1 MDKEA
6 RKATAGVER
15 PPPGHGAWSLDL
27 QQWRVHWSPQAR
39 AIHEVESGH
48 LPTVWEALEFVDSA
62 DRVSLFEAAVHLV
75 RQDRAPAFRKVVGLT
90 TARGRRRRVAITGL
104 RTGSDVG
111 RPSIRGTI
119 SEVDAAPAS
128 PPPRDGA
135 AIPTEATLREWELFA
150 AALPHE
156 LKSSLGIAR
165 GFAEAVRGGESG
177 LSAVGA
183 SRLDRVV
190 QRLRQ
195 LDELLDGLLALA
207 PSTAPLRRDLV
218 NLSDLAV
225 AVLHQLRQAQP
236 HRQVR
241 CSVQPELWVVGD
253 ARMLG
258 IALANLLRNAW
269 KFTGDEAAPQLGVRT
284 ELRGGATA
292 ICVEDNGVGFDMED
306 VPRLFVPFQRL
317 HGHGFEGSGIGL
329 ALARRVVERHG
340 GSIWAESPPSGG
352 SRFLF
357 TLPGSTPEPGSAHGG
372 PCP

>member
-1 MDKEA
+1 MDYEA
-6 RKATAGVER
+6 CNATAEVER
-15 PPPGHGAWSLDL
+15 PPPGQGAWSLDL
-27 QQWRVHWSPQAR
+27 QRWRVHWSPQAR

-48 LPTVWEALEFVDSA
+48 LPTVWEALEFIDSA

-75 RQDRAPAFRKVVGLT
+75 RQDRAPAFRMVVGLT

-104 RTGSDVG
+104 RTRSEFG

-119 SEVDAAPAS
+119 MEVAAAPAS

-135 AIPTEATLREWELFA
+135 AIPTEATFREWEVFA

-190 QRLRQ
+190 QRLSQ
-195 LDELLDGLLALA
+195 LDELLDGLLALV
-207 PSTAPLRRDLV
+207 PSAAPLRRERV
-218 NLSDLAV
+218 NLSDLAL
-225 AVLHQLRQAQP
+225 AVLHQLREAQP
-236 HRQVR
+236 QRQVR
-241 CSVQPELWVVGD
+241 CSVQPKLWVEGD
-253 ARMLG
+253 ERLLG

-269 KFTGDEAAPQLGVRT
+269 KFTGDEAAPQLDVRT
-284 ELRGGATA
+284 ELRDGATV
-292 ICVEDNGVGFDMED
+292 ICVEDNGVGFDMAD

-317 HGHGFEGSGIGL
+317 HGHCFEGSGIGL
-329 ALARRVVERHG
+329 ALARRIIERHG

-357 TLPGSTPEPGSAHGG
+357 TLPGAMPEPANAPGG
-372 PCP
+372 PRP